1 VKIEFT
7 LDLHEYLEGPGDL
20 YGTGVHPIT
29 KEGLPRTF
37 GHEFAGTSIRGPGFN
52 HQARFWKLAQ
62 TLRTSK
68 LVMISA
74 FIRLFMMGRVRVV

>member
-1 VKIEFT
+1 MVRNLRIRFETFDSVYVK

-37 GHEFAGTSIRGPGFN
+37 GHEFAGILER
-52 HQARFWKLAQ
+52 R
-62 TLRTSK
+62 
-68 LVMISA
+68 I
-74 FIRLFMMGRVRVV
+74 